1 MREILDK
8 IMRVLNAAIMAFLTI
23 LVVWQVATRYL
34 LNNPSTWSEELT
46 SYMFS
51 WVTLM
56 GAAYVFGKRDHM
68 NIPILVDR
76 LSKKNQLYLDI
87 FIQVLNLGFAATVMV
102 YGGYEITKLTMGQMS
117 SSLSISM
124 GYFYM
129 IIPISGL
136 FIVIYSILNIRD
148 SVQKQ
153 KVLQKEGA

>member
-8 IMRVLNAAIMAFLTI
+8 IMRVLNASIMTLLTL

-34 LNNPSTWSEELT
+34 FNNPSTWSEELT

-68 NIPILVDR
+68 NIPILVEK
-76 LSKKNQLYLDI
+76 LSEKKQFYLDI
-87 FIQVLNLGFAATVMV
+87 FIQVLNLSFAATVMV
-102 YGGYEITKLTMGQMS
+102 YGGFDITKLTMGQMS

-129 IIPISGL
+129 IIPISGV
-136 FIVIYSILNIRD
+136 FIIIYSILNIKD
-148 SVQKQ
+148 SVNKH
-153 KVLQKEGA
+153 KELQKEEA